1 MKLFY
6 LFRYTFQ
13 NVRPVTKTLNV
24 LRIYFNNFIVIN
36 IIISG
41 RWNKKKSWNQSC
53 LRNSNI
59 ASAIFSRPPPS
70 FKLPGE
76 RNSRNLGPTPPNS
89 AANFSKPQSTEHSR
103 GEANKNVSLRSG
115 SGGSPQDSRLLC
127 KSNCRHDREQRR
139 ETRRK
144 VCKREGN
151 IQGGDLAGSSRGNG
165 HNRSAK
171 MGLLVKG
178 RCKDGCCKTTCLRFF
193 FFFFFS
199 FFFPFFLPHS
209 RPLPLFYV
217 FFPPS
222 GRSSRVFPASPPS
235 FVSSIADSSH
245 ASAVSSD

>member
-1 MKLFY
+1 MSEIRISLPRY
-6 LFRYTFQ
+6 LT
-13 NVRPVTKTLNV
+13 PP
-24 LRIYFNNFIVIN
+24 
-36 IIISG
+36 
-41 RWNKKKSWNQSC
+41 
-53 LRNSNI
+53 
-59 ASAIFSRPPPS
+59 PPPS
-70 FKLPGE
+70 FELSGE

-89 AANFSKPQSTEHSR
+89 AANFPKPQSAEHSR
-103 GEANKNVSLRSG
+103 REANKNLSLRSG

-127 KSNCRHDREQRR
+127 KSNCRHDHEQRR

-193 FFFFFS
+193 FS

>member
-6 LFRYTFQ
+6 PFCYTFQ
-13 NVRPVTKTLNV
+13 NFRPVTK
-24 LRIYFNNFIVIN
+24 
-36 IIISG
+36 
-41 RWNKKKSWNQSC
+41 KKKKKIKRKVEINRVSEIRIS
-53 LRNSNI
+53 LPRYLTP
-59 ASAIFSRPPPS
+59 PPPS
-70 FKLPGE
+70 FKLPQK
-76 RNSRNLGPTPPNS
+76 RNFRNLGPTPPNS

-103 GEANKNVSLRSG
+103 GEANKNLSLRSG
-115 SGGSPQDSRLLC
+115 SGGSSQDSRLLC

-193 FFFFFS
+193 FSFFFS

-209 RPLPLFYV
+209 RPLPLFYIFSLRLAGLLA
-217 FFPPS
+217 FFQLLLL
-222 GRSSRVFPASPPS
+222 RSFRR
-235 FVSSIADSSH
+235 
-245 ASAVSSD
+245 